1 MSVKKRPKTK
11 SSFLMLKTHLSNWIP
26 WESDNSRKYQIRPK
40 MCWGWGRMESPWEKY
55 QKLLLLSMFSDKL
68 QRREVPNLC
77 NKGTITFL
85 KLLFIFSQ
93 ATAELPIKLDRHEK
107 WVYVVILLKDLPQTK
122 KVDRTKSNPSLKKR
136 VVKFY
141 PFCNGESHKFVYLND
156 IFLSKSKL
164 FSSHNLGLTYQSSFW
179 AFKPVY
185 IQKI

>member
-1 MSVKKRPKTK
+1 
-11 SSFLMLKTHLSNWIP
+11 
-26 WESDNSRKYQIRPK
+26 
-40 MCWGWGRMESPWEKY
+40 MESPWEKY

-85 KLLFIFSQ
+85 ELLFIFSQ

-122 KVDRTKSNPSLKKR
+122 KVDRTKSNPSLKKK

-141 PFCNGESHKFVYLND
+141 QFCNGENHKFVYLND

-185 IQKI
+185 TETFRPVSRSLRQSLISTVLHASLMSLLISYAIESNIGIAYLI